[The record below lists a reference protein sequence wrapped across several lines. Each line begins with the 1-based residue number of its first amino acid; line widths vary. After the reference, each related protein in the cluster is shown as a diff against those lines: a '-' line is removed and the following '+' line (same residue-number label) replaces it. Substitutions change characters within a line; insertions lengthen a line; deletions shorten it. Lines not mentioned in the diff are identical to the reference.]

1 MENLKNLVVDEEV
14 LAMKLGENN
23 VSIDIDN
30 FEKDRLTNIGGKIG
44 GPGYY
49 KTDSYF
55 DWNKKSYNI
64 LFN

>member
-1 MENLKNLVVDEEV
+1 MYRFYPIQEE
-14 LAMKLGENN
+14 M
-23 VSIDIDN
+23 IFDN
-30 FEKDRLTNIGGKIG
+30 FEKDRLTKIGGKIG